1 MNPYNDLEIFGTC
14 MIVLAV
20 IIGLLCLAYDGY
32 LITQKDK
39 KNPSKD
45 ENK

>member
-32 LITQKDK
+32 LIKEK
-39 KNPSKD
+39 EKKD